1 LRSFLFGGP
10 ALAISPADVARS
22 VAEEEA
28 WQEFWTSGDG
38 GEAVGGAQRHK
49 LAARWAAF
57 FSEGPLARGSSVIVD
72 IAAGRGVALAE
83 AMQALRGAG
92 TFLALDYSPA
102 AAAAAQ
108 RALSPAIAAAADA
121 ALLPL
126 RDRCA
131 DAVISQYGVEYAG
144 VGAFSEAARILTPGG
159 RFCSISHFR
168 GGAIE
173 LECAEN
179 ERLIAAAA
187 GPSLFNAARRSLAE
201 TFRRREQGS
210 AQLGDAGL
218 DRALAAA
225 VADAARRVA
234 SAQPGAAKATLA
246 RFLDDLTRL
255 SARRLAYDEK
265 DALGWLA
272 GMEASLGAYQ
282 KRMQSMRAAA
292 LDQASIDRIG
302 AVFAQSGLVEFRA
315 APLHLDESRAP
326 AAWVIEARRPD

>member
-1 LRSFLFGGP
+1 M
-10 ALAISPADVARS
+10 
-22 VAEEEA
+22 AEEEA
-28 WQEFWTSGDG
+28 WQEFWAGGDG
-38 GEAVGGAQRHK
+38 GEAVGGAQRHM

-57 FSEGPLARGSSVIVD
+57 FSDAPRDRGSPVVVD

-83 AMQALRGAG
+83 AMQALRSAG
-92 TFLALDYSPA
+92 TFLALDYSVA

-144 VGAFSEAARILTPGG
+144 VGAFSEAARILAPGG
-159 RFCSISHFR
+159 RFCSISHYR
-168 GGAIE
+168 GGAIDA
-173 LECAEN
+173 ECAEN
-179 ERLIAAAA
+179 DRLIVAAASQ
-187 GPSLFNAARRSLAE
+187 SLFKAARRSLAE
-201 TFRRREQGS
+201 TFRRRGRG
-210 AQLGDAGL
+210 AAPLGDVGL
-218 DRALAAA
+218 DRVFSAAIGEA
-225 VADAARRVA
+225 SRTVA

-246 RFLDDLTRL
+246 RFLDDLARL
-255 SARRLAYDEK
+255 SARRLAYDAN

-272 GMEASLGAYQ
+272 GMEGSLGAYR

-292 LDQASIDRIG
+292 LDQPSIERIG
-302 AVFAQSGLVEFRA
+302 AIFAQSGLVEFRA
-315 APLHLDESRAP
+315 APLHLDENRAA